1 MKPEAK
7 QIMETFSLNYKVKE
21 VIAHLP
27 SMVVDHKDFLVCGI
41 LCCSWL
47 VIFSPSLGREIHQTQ
62 VARVKLLILF
72 GAHFK

>member
-1 MKPEAK
+1 
-7 QIMETFSLNYKVKE
+7 MELFSLNYKVKE

-27 SMVVDHKDFLVCGI
+27 SKVVDHKDFLVCGI
-41 LCCSWL
+41 LCCNWL
-47 VIFSPSLGREIHQTQ
+47 VISFFPSLGREIHPTQ

>member
-1 MKPEAK
+1 
-7 QIMETFSLNYKVKE
+7 MELFSLNYKVKE

-41 LCCSWL
+41 LFCSWL
-47 VIFSPSLGREIHQTQ
+47 VISCFPSLGREIHPTQ
-62 VARVKLLILF
+62 VARVKLLILC